1 MAASPPK
8 RKKVYR
14 ERVAH
19 VPMLSG
25 MRNRIALQ
33 MHSAVLSLQHH
44 PNSDTADEVAKQLAI
59 MTGAI
64 DYQSPKVRISQR
76 DEPHC
81 RAIVAALAAMESIEK
96 RYTEKGVYGVSGD
109 ELATLKAA
117 SARFDEALKDI
128 PLNVYQASYIFVEQ
142 ALKPHFKK

>member
-8 RKKVYR
+8 RNKKHR

-33 MHSAVLSLQHH
+33 MHSAVLSLQHD
-44 PNSDTADEVAKQLAI
+44 PNSDTANEVAKQLAI
-59 MTGAI
+59 MTAAI

-81 RAIVAALAAMESIEK
+81 RAIVAALHAMESIEK
-96 RYTEKGVYGVSGD
+96 RHTEKGVYGFTGD
-109 ELATLKAA
+109 EMATLKAA
-117 SARFDEALKDI
+117 SARFDEALNDI
-128 PLNVYQASYIFVEQ
+128 PFNVYQASYLFVEQ
-142 ALKPHFKK
+142 SLDEHFKK